1 MNDLAG
7 KRTVIHMSN
16 KIKVVGNDEPS
27 YMAPEGSYLAR
38 LDSQDTGPDKN
49 NEVKTRLRFELEV
62 PDSNGIRF
70 MAGRSCNPILAEG
83 SDLHWFIK
91 TWLGEEQFQRWMEAG
106 ADFNSLIGRCGIV
119 EIKHVY
125 GKHPKPFVKIA
136 SIRPV
141 GSVQDS
147 VTVNVPKLVKAII
160 GKSNTSTCTKNLIP
174 AVAAPGTMTAT
185 ASACPYCGAEV
196 NRFGAVR

>member
-1 MNDLAG
+1 MAD

-16 KIKVVGNDEPS
+16 KIQIVGNDEPS
-27 YMAPEGSYLAR
+27 YMTPEGSYLAR

-91 TWLGEEQFQRWMEAG
+91 TWLGEEEFQRWLEAG
-106 ADFNSLIGRCGIV
+106 ADFNSLIGRFGIV

-141 GSVQDS
+141 DAVEDG
-147 VTVNVPKLVKAII
+147 VTVNVPKLSKAARP
-160 GKSNTSTCTKNLIP
+160 TASTRTATQAIP
-174 AVAAPGTMTAT
+174 VTVPVAGTMTAT
-185 ASACPYCGAEV
+185 ASTCPYCGAEV
-196 NRFGAVR
+196 NKFGAVR